1 MSSSP
6 PEAAADYAL
15 GRSDA
20 ETGRL
25 IRQHQLYGPLTRQF
39 LVGAGITAGMTV
51 LDLGCGAGDVAL
63 LLADLVGPQG
73 HVLALDTNQD
83 ILDVARERVRAAG
96 WTTVTFQHGGIPRAD
111 LGADVDAVVGRWVLM
126 YAPEPESLLREARG
140 LLRPGG
146 IVAFQEGDIRSSVR
160 AYPPAPLHEQ
170 LVRLTTPPPGAP
182 GPDIEMGLKLFRTF
196 VQAGLPAPQLRHD
209 APVGGGGSWPGYAY
223 LAETVRSLLPFL
235 TQVGA
240 TTPDQIDIDTLE
252 DRLRAEVVEQNG
264 IQILPPLV
272 GAWTRLS

>member
-96 WTTVTFQHGGIPRAD
+96 WTTVTFRHGGIPRAD
-111 LGADVDAVVGRWVLM
+111 LGADFDAVVGRWVLM

-209 APVGGGGSWPGYAY
+209 APVGGGASWPGYAY
-223 LAETVRSLLPFL
+223 LTETVRSLLPFL

-240 TTPDQIDIDTLE
+240 TTPDQIDVDTLE